1 MTHALASEL
10 LKLRTVR
17 ATWGYVLATAAL
29 TGLGAAGTIGSSSAA
44 DRFADTFQ
52 HDVVGVVEVAWV
64 VAVLLG
70 ITIVTSEFR
79 HGTIT
84 PSLLVVPVR
93 ERLLAAKAATAMLIG
108 AALALLGLAVVAAI
122 AVPWLAALDVP
133 LEPGDRGGQA
143 GRLVLA
149 AALAGLLAAAVGS
162 LVHAQVG
169 ALVGALVWLLIAEPL
184 LGALLP
190 EIGLDVVADHLPGDG
205 LSGISGGG
213 DTELG
218 LRGGLVV
225 TLAYVAIVG
234 AAGVVRT
241 RRRDIT

>member
-1 MTHALASEL
+1 MIALVRAEL

-29 TGLGAAGTIGSSSAA
+29 TGLGAAGTIGSSSER
-44 DRFADTFQ
+44 DRFAETFQ
-52 HDVVGVVEVAWV
+52 RDVVGVVEVAWV

-70 ITIVTSEFR
+70 ATIVTSEFR

-84 PSLLVVPVR
+84 PTLLVVPVR
-93 ERLLAAKAATAMLIG
+93 ERLLAAKAAAATLAG
-108 AALALLGLAVVAAI
+108 AALGLLGLAVVAAI
-122 AVPWLAALDVP
+122 AVPWLAALDLS
-133 LEPGDRGGQA
+133 LEVGDRAGQA

-149 AALAGLLAAAVGS
+149 AALAALLAAAVGS
-162 LVHAQVG
+162 LVHTQVG
-169 ALVGALVWLLIAEPL
+169 TLVGALVWLLIAEPL

-190 EIGLDVVADHLPGDG
+190 EVGLDVVADHLPGDG
-205 LSGISGGG
+205 LSAVSGGG

-218 LRGGLVV
+218 LGVGLAV
-225 TLAYVAIVG
+225 TIAYILVLAALGVA
-234 AAGVVRT
+234 RT